1 MKKIDS
7 KSIELTG
14 LQRLTQV
21 QLINIILRKDELEK
35 QLSSEVKKLHKANR
49 QLRELMEEM
58 YCLMN
63 Q

>member
-49 QLRELMEEM
+49 RLRELIEEM

>member
-35 QLSSEVKKLHKANR
+35 QLSSEVKKLQKANR
-49 QLRELMEEM
+49 QLRELIEEM

-63 Q
+63 

>member
-35 QLSSEVKKLHKANR
+35 QLSSEVKKLQKANR
-49 QLRELMEEM
+49 QLRELIEEM

>member
-1 MKKIDS
+1 MTEK
-7 KSIELTG
+7 E
-14 LQRLTQV
+14 
-21 QLINIILRKDELEK
+21 LRKLNRYQLLELILIQSEKIDELEK

-49 QLRELMEEM
+49 QLRELIEEM

>member
-49 QLRELMEEM
+49 QLRELIEEM
-58 YCLMN
+58 YSLMN